1 MYTTTILTL
10 ILILLIPRL
19 IVITALICIIDLS
32 HVMQTYCI
40 RCGRCGNKSQINK
53 AGSREDEQ
61 IYYQGQNTHTENIAH
76 EIVKK
81 NTYLTNQ
88 VPYQLSYDGFSLPN
102 TITNGMESSALL
114 IF

>member
-1 MYTTTILTL
+1 MYTTTILAL
-10 ILILLIPRL
+10 ILLFLIPRL

-32 HVMQTYCI
+32 HVMQTHCI
-40 RCGRCGNKSQINK
+40 RCGSKSQVNK

-61 IYYQGQNTHTENIAH
+61 IYYQGQNTHTENIAQA
-76 EIVKK
+76 IVKK

-88 VPYQLSYDGFSLPN
+88 LPYQLSYDGFSLLN
-102 TITNGMESSALL
+102 TITNGMESSVLL